1 MTFIWPAITSPLAL
15 WAKYQVT
22 NPNFMS
28 DYEQESGCL
37 SHKSLFLLSLWSSL
51 KRVFR
56 LALYLY
62 ADLAKH
68 FNERFEISDIAIY
81 LINLAII
88 QIRTQ

>member
-1 MTFIWPAITSPLAL
+1 
-15 WAKYQVT
+15 
-22 NPNFMS
+22 MS

-37 SHKSLFLLSLWSSL
+37 SHNSLFLLSLWSSL
-51 KRVFR
+51 KSVFR

-62 ADLAKH
+62 AEQAKY
-68 FNERFEISDIAIY
+68 FNGRFEISDIAIY

>member
-1 MTFIWPAITSPLAL
+1 MTFIWPAITAPLAL

-37 SHKSLFLLSLWSSL
+37 SHKSLLLSAWSSL
-51 KRVFR
+51 KSVFR

-62 ADLAKH
+62 AEQAKH
-68 FNERFEISDIAIY
+68 FNGRFEISDIAIY

>member
-1 MTFIWPAITSPLAL
+1 MTFIWPAITFPLAL

-37 SHKSLFLLSLWSSL
+37 SHKSIFLLSLWCSL

-68 FNERFEISDIAIY
+68 FNERFEISDIAVY